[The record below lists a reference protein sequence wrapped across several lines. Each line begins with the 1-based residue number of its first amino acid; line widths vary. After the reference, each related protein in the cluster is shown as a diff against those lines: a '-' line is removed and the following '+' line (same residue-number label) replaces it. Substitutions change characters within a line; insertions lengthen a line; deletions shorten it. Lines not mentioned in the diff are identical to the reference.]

1 MGMVI
6 GLDIG
11 GSTTKIVGLRDG
23 EAVGPLLVKATDPVA
38 SAFGALG
45 KYLSLNRLELSTID
59 RIMVT
64 GVGSTFLHGD
74 LLGTRTIRVPE
85 FLAIGLGGLRL
96 SGLREAVVVSMGTG
110 TAFVKADER
119 GIRHLGGTGVGGG
132 TLLGLANRM
141 LNIRDF
147 DILVEMA
154 SHGDISRVDLMV
166 SDITREEIPGL
177 TMNATASN
185 FGRMSDG
192 ASREDVALGI
202 LNLVFQTI
210 GVMAIMV
217 SRDRNPL
224 QVVLTGNL
232 TIVPQARA
240 IFDGLTE
247 LFSTDF
253 LIPEDAEYGTCLG
266 AALCLPEQGVAAE
279 EAGPEEGFEA

>member
-23 EAVGPLLVKATDPVA
+23 DVVAPLLVKATDPVA

-45 KYLSLNRLELSTID
+45 KFLSVNHLELGRIE
-59 RIMVT
+59 RIMAT
-64 GVGSTFLHGD
+64 GVGASFLKGD
-74 LLGTRTIRVPE
+74 LLGVRTIRVPE

-96 SGLREAVVVSMGTG
+96 SGLQEAVVVSMGTG
-110 TAFVKADER
+110 TAFVKADEK

-141 LNIRDF
+141 LNVRDF
-147 DILVEMA
+147 DLLVELAA
-154 SHGDISRVDLMV
+154 SGDLSHVDLMIG
-166 SDITREEIPGL
+166 DITENEIPGL
-177 TMNATASN
+177 PPTSTASN
-185 FGRMSDG
+185 FGRISDG

-210 GVMAIMV
+210 GVMAAMV

-232 TIVPQARA
+232 TIVPQSRP
-240 IFDGLTE
+240 IFEGLAE
-247 LFSTDF
+247 LYDTRF
-253 LIPEDAEYGTCLG
+253 LIPPDAEYATAIG
-266 AALCLPEQGVAAE
+266 AALCSPEQGSAT
-279 EAGPEEGFEA
+279 

>member
-23 EAVGPLLVKATDPVA
+23 EVVAPILVKATDPVA

-45 KYLSLNRLELSTID
+45 KFLSLNRLELGQIT
-59 RIMVT
+59 RVMAT
-64 GVGSTFLHGD
+64 GD
-74 LLGTRTIRVPE
+74 LLGLRTVRVPE

-96 SGLREAVVVSMGTG
+96 SGLEEAVVVSMGTG
-110 TAFVKADER
+110 TAFVKADEK

-147 DILVEMA
+147 DLLVELAA
-154 SHGDISRVDLMV
+154 SGDLSRVDLMIG
-166 SDITREEIPGL
+166 DITEDEIPGL
-177 TMNATASN
+177 PSTSTASN
-185 FGRMSDG
+185 FGRISDG
-192 ASREDVALGI
+192 AAREDVALGI

-210 GVMAIMV
+210 GVMAVMV

-232 TIVPQARA
+232 TIVPQARP
-240 IFDGLTE
+240 IFEGLAE
-247 LFSTDF
+247 LYATRF
-253 LIPEDAEYGTCLG
+253 LIPADAEYATAIG
-266 AALCLPEQGVAAE
+266 AALCPPEQGSST
-279 EAGPEEGFEA
+279 

>member
-23 EAVGPLLVKATDPVA
+23 EVVAPILVKATDPVA

-45 KYLSLNRLELSTID
+45 KFLSLNHLELGQVT
-59 RIMVT
+59 RVMAT
-64 GVGSTFLHGD
+64 GVGASYLKGD
-74 LLGTRTIRVPE
+74 LLGLRTVRVPE

-96 SGLREAVVVSMGTG
+96 SGLQEAVVVSMGTG
-110 TAFVKADER
+110 TAFVKADEK

-147 DILVEMA
+147 DLLVELA
-154 SHGDISRVDLMV
+154 AAGDLSRVDLMIG
-166 SDITREEIPGL
+166 DITEDEIPGL
-177 TMNATASN
+177 PSTSTASN
-185 FGRMSDG
+185 FGRISDG
-192 ASREDVALGI
+192 AGREDVALGI

-210 GVMAIMV
+210 GVMAVMV

-232 TIVPQARA
+232 TIVPQARP
-240 IFDGLTE
+240 IFEGLEE
-247 LFSTDF
+247 LYATRF
-253 LIPEDAEYGTCLG
+253 LIPDDAEYATAIG
-266 AALCLPEQGVAAE
+266 AALCPPEQGSST
-279 EAGPEEGFEA
+279 

>member
-23 EAVGPLLVKATDPVA
+23 EVVAPILVKATDPVA

-45 KYLSLNRLELSTID
+45 KFLSLNRLELGQVT
-59 RIMVT
+59 RVMAT
-64 GVGSTFLHGD
+64 GVGASYLKGD
-74 LLGTRTIRVPE
+74 LLGLRTVRVPE

-96 SGLREAVVVSMGTG
+96 SGLQEAVVVSMGTG
-110 TAFVKADER
+110 TAFVKADEK

-147 DILVEMA
+147 DLLVELA
-154 SHGDISRVDLMV
+154 AAGDLSRVDLMIG
-166 SDITREEIPGL
+166 DITEDEIPGL
-177 TMNATASN
+177 PSTSTASN
-185 FGRMSDG
+185 FGRISDG
-192 ASREDVALGI
+192 AGREDVALGI

-210 GVMAIMV
+210 GVMAVMV

-232 TIVPQARA
+232 TIVPQARP
-240 IFDGLTE
+240 IFEGLEE
-247 LFSTDF
+247 LYATRF
-253 LIPEDAEYGTCLG
+253 LIPDDAEYATAIG
-266 AALCLPEQGVAAE
+266 AALCPPEQGSST
-279 EAGPEEGFEA
+279 